1 MKKFIITGTAANGKT
16 VQPVLTYNC
25 ADFTNAM
32 QQRAMDTIQMFN
44 GNKSIRYTIT
54 NA

>member
-1 MKKFIITGTAANGKT
+1 MKKFIITGSSNGKT

-25 ADFTNAM
+25 AEFTNAM